1 MSLGTQRYAMQ
12 VAGRVRDDNRR
23 QLTRQR
29 YTSDSFFSVIYS
41 LLTQQDCLSK
51 WLRIKIQ
58 IALPLPELY
67 VFGYW
72 KHCVLNVSCHVRP
85 DFSSEFLVSNF
96 CLDDGVV
103 EELVFSPYSYPLKWN
118 DRIA

>member
-29 YTSDSFFSVIYS
+29 YTSHSFVSFTLF
-41 LLTQQDCLSK
+41 LLNKIVCSK
-51 WLRIKIQ
+51 WWHIKIQ
-58 IALPLPELY
+58 IALPLP
-67 VFGYW
+67 
-72 KHCVLNVSCHVRP
+72 
-85 DFSSEFLVSNF
+85 
-96 CLDDGVV
+96 
-103 EELVFSPYSYPLKWN
+103 LKLN